1 MIDVYLAPTPNGRK
15 IAIFMEEAEL
25 PYNLIYV
32 NFRKGEQHAPEYV
45 KLNPNHKIP
54 TIVDPDGPD
63 GEPITIFESGAILL
77 YLAAKTGKLI
87 PPTAR
92 GRYEV
97 LQWVMFQMAGVGPM
111 MGQVGHFRNFAPEKI
126 PYVIERYTKEAER
139 LYGVLDLRLSD
150 HEYLVNDYS
159 IADIA
164 TWPWINPKNQGQDI
178 EAFPHLKR
186 WIEAVGER
194 PGVQR
199 AQEKMAALRRD

>member
-32 NFRKGEQHAPEYV
+32 NFRKSEQHAPEYV

-87 PPTAR
+87 PQTAR

-126 PYVIERYTKEAER
+126 PYAIERYTKEAER

-186 WIEAVGER
+186 WIEAVAER